1 MSEKTQDKIYQIVGI
16 CILVLVGVLLI
27 ATCIVIPLT
36 NREYNKMYKSPPS
49 VGYIEE
55 DLEEVFMTRDVTVY
69 EVDNSKDV
77 IYYSVTAN
85 GFNYKV
91 EYQLRRSK
99 FIYWEWRYIRHIE
112 IAINVN
118 ERTN

>member
-1 MSEKTQDKIYQIVGI
+1 MSDDIQDKTYRVLGVS
-16 CILVLVGVLLI
+16 LVVFISVLLI
-27 ATCIVIPLT
+27 FTGVVINLT

-85 GFNYKV
+85 GLIYKV
-91 EYQLRRSK
+91 EYKLSRSK

-112 IAINVN
+112 IAINDN

>member
-1 MSEKTQDKIYQIVGI
+1 MNEDKQWNLYKIIMTT
-16 CILVLVGVLLI
+16 LLI
-27 ATCIVIPLT
+27 GFCAFFIFFGIVINLMD
-36 NREYNKMYKSPPS
+36 REYDKMYNSPPS
-49 VGYIEE
+49 INYIEE

-69 EVDNSKDV
+69 KVDDSKDV

-91 EYQLRRSK
+91 EYKLRRSK

-112 IAINVN
+112 IAINDN